1 MELSSLEELE
11 SGQRLSVD
19 ESSNEKNHEQ
29 TDLSMSVTKEQLA
42 VTTAQFATVS
52 VKEHAQIPET
62 IEADVPTEHSVA
74 CSNSQATCS
83 MVCEATLSVL
93 PSDGPSSVA
102 VSPAVLSDGP
112 SQCFRPGPPTDP
124 QKAAELRRKK
134 RNKPSKQNDATS
146 SSGDTAGR

>member
-42 VTTAQFATVS
+42 VTTAQF

-74 CSNSQATCS
+74 CSTSQATCS

-93 PSDGPSSVA
+93 PSEGPSSVA
-102 VSPAVLSDGP
+102 VSPAVLSDDP
-112 SQCFRPGPPTDP
+112 SQCFRPGPPTEP
-124 QKAAELRRKK
+124 QKAAESRRKK